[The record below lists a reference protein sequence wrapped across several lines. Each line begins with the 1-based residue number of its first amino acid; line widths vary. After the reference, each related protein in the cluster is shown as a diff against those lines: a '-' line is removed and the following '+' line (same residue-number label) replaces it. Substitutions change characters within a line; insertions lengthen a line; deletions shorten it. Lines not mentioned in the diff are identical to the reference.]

1 MKQQIRTLFATL
13 LPLVCALYGY
23 GQHVI
28 YPSFDTEGPKWEEKN
43 TGNVTDIKYSGNK
56 YVENVTIY
64 GVVDLGVTVTEGGRT
79 YHVDVLTHNIG
90 AEHNYDSGDYYAWG
104 ELEPYYKEGD
114 ANAEFPEWREG
125 KEVGYD
131 WDSYRFFKWL
141 SVGENRYIYT
151 IKYCTLDLIDWA
163 EVPKRDGKAV
173 LDPEDDI
180 ATQTFGD
187 KFAIP
192 TQAEWRAIYDQ
203 CYWAW
208 TDNYDNTGKG
218 GFIIYKSM
226 HPDDKHRSKKSPSN
240 VTYNI
245 KTDIHVFLP
254 CACNRFNLDI
264 CGNPYILEED
274 VRYDVYYWSSTLGGT
289 HACDAV
295 IVFMR
300 SGPGDGNVI
309 FRDFVRSTGTPIRA
323 IRRRY

>member
-1 MKQQIRTLFATL
+1 M

-28 YPSFDTEGPKWEEKN
+28 YPSFDTEEPKWEEKN

-141 SVGENRYIYT
+141 SVGENRYIYM

-163 EVPKRDGKAV
+163 EAPERDGKSV

-180 ATQTFGD
+180 ATQT
-187 KFAIP
+187 
-192 TQAEWRAIYDQ
+192 
-203 CYWAW
+203 
-208 TDNYDNTGKG
+208 
-218 GFIIYKSM
+218 
-226 HPDDKHRSKKSPSN
+226 HRSKKSPSN

>member
-163 EVPKRDGKAV
+163 EVTERDGKSV

-180 ATQTFGD
+180 VTQT
-187 KFAIP
+187 
-192 TQAEWRAIYDQ
+192 
-203 CYWAW
+203 
-208 TDNYDNTGKG
+208 
-218 GFIIYKSM
+218 
-226 HPDDKHRSKKSPSN
+226 HRSKKSPSN